1 MEEFNFASERVQELI
16 ARLQGVTFFCAVA
29 LAAVNGNPESTEN
42 ADHQT
47 TTEKDQNSGQANVA
61 S

>member
-29 LAAVNGNPESTEN
+29 MAVKSGIDSSDKKDKSPEPDSTSS
-42 ADHQT
+42 AQT
-47 TTEKDQNSGQANVA
+47 QG
-61 S
+61 